1 MRAGP
6 IVMEKA
12 MFAAKCMK
20 EDCSTKNSKII
31 VLVFSVF
38 DTGILFV
45 RPDVGF
51 HEGLLTRTSKYSDRK
66 GNDPHR
72 PRNIENSEA
81 RQREALEIAD
91 TLLPMSKT
99 GKQDNLGQL
108 RGGGGTFESYLE
120 LEETPSPFS
129 SQNDEIIAQGEP
141 SVDDEEAHKSSSD
154 TYGLDVVLSAD
165 VHEAVKED
173 PSTAEAAVAA
183 AVERPATVIISQ
195 PLVNGGAK
203 RVVVER
209 TKVKFLDILSDGL
222 ESQDLEGINADE
234 KKSWWISSHST
245 KLPERWNI
253 GKASP
258 AAKILPS
265 NLSEDTKINLDV
277 MKPQDG
283 DENCKIHVMDLNL
296 DLGPKVGAR
305 KCNLAFKRVWPF
317 ARHNW
322 GIDGVTTLL
331 PQDYQYS
338 NEYWLAKAIRESSNF
353 EPDASKADLIFVD
366 NYCYHVAWLA
376 YIHPLG
382 NRNTTD
388 PEPYMRKTLDKLV
401 KSQRCECC
409 ISFLSQLSVVI

>member
-1 MRAGP
+1 MKR
-6 IVMEKA
+6 A
-12 MFAAKCMK
+12 MFAAKC
-20 EDCSTKNSKII
+20 TKVSDLFTKS
-31 VLVFSVF
+31 LFYLLL

-51 HEGLLTRTSKYSDRK
+51 HEGLLTRATKYDRK

-72 PRNIENSEA
+72 SRNIENSEA

-91 TLLPMSKT
+91 KLMPMPKT

-108 RGGGGTFESYLE
+108 SGGGGTFESQLE
-120 LEETPSPFS
+120 LEETPYPFS
-129 SQNDEIIAQGEP
+129 SQNDESIAQSEP
-141 SVDDEEAHKSSSD
+141 NVDEYHQNSSNTDGSD
-154 TYGLDVVLSAD
+154 VMLSAD

-173 PSTAEAAVAA
+173 PSTAEAALAA

-209 TKVKFLDILSDGL
+209 TKVKFLEILSDGL
-222 ESQDLEGINADE
+222 ESQDLEGIHADE
-234 KKSWWISSHST
+234 KKSWWISSHNT

-258 AAKILPS
+258 AAKMMPS
-265 NLSEDTKINLDV
+265 HLSEDTKIHWDI
-277 MKPQDG
+277 MRPQDG

-296 DLGPKVGAR
+296 DLGPKIGAR

-317 ARHNW
+317 ARRNW
-322 GIDGVTTLL
+322 GIDGVTTLQ

-338 NEYWLAKAIRESSNF
+338 NEYWLAKAIRESSYF

-401 KSQRCECC
+401 KSQRWEYFVW
-409 ISFLSQLSVVI
+409 FLSQILSTNLKLMPWY

>member
-1 MRAGP
+1 
-6 IVMEKA
+6 
-12 MFAAKCMK
+12 
-20 EDCSTKNSKII
+20 
-31 VLVFSVF
+31 
-38 DTGILFV
+38 V

-51 HEGLLTRTSKYSDRK
+51 HEGLLTRASKSDRK
-66 GNDPHR
+66 SNGPHR

-91 TLLPMSKT
+91 NLLSMPKM
-99 GKQDNLGQL
+99 GKQDSLGQL
-108 RGGGGTFESYLE
+108 RGGGGTFETELE
-120 LEETPSPFS
+120 LEETPYPIS
-129 SQNDEIIAQGEP
+129 SQ
-141 SVDDEEAHKSSSD
+141 DDESNANEQNANNGHDQTSYSD
-154 TYGLDVVLSAD
+154 INDLEKMLSAD

-195 PLVNGGAK
+195 PLVTGGTK

-234 KKSWWISSHST
+234 QKSWWISSHNT
-245 KLPERWNI
+245 KLPEKWNI

-258 AAKILPS
+258 AARMMPS
-265 NLSEDTKINLDV
+265 NLSEDLRNLDI
-277 MKPQDG
+277 MKPQEG

-317 ARHNW
+317 SRRNW

-331 PQDYQYS
+331 AQDYQYS
-338 NEYWLAKAIRESSNF
+338 NEYWLAKAIRESGNF

-366 NYCYHVAWLA
+366 NYCYHIAWLA

-401 KSQRCECC
+401 KSQRCEHV
-409 ISFLSQLSVVI
+409 FSQVLIDI